1 MLIDCGR
8 CELREMACSDC
19 LVTALPDG
27 GRNNR
32 GSNSGGAAAAG
43 RRALGAQELRA
54 LSVLAAA
61 GLVPP
66 LRFRP
71 AQVTKPETVIVA
83 LRTLVR
89 AVIGKTGTRLAEA
102 VESA

>member
-8 CELREMACSDC
+8 CELREMACGDC
-19 LVTALPDG
+19 LVTALPGRGGDG
-27 GRNNR
+27 GAR
-32 GSNSGGAAAAG
+32 AA
-43 RRALGAQELRA
+43 RRQALGAQELRA

-71 AQVTKPETVIVA
+71 ARVTRPEVKIPEVVIVA
-83 LRTLVR
+83 LHTFAY
-89 AVIGKTGTRLAEA
+89 AVIGKTGAKLAEA
-102 VESA
+102 VESG

>member
-8 CELREMACSDC
+8 CELRELACGDC
-19 LVTALPDG
+19 LVTALPDRG
-27 GRNNR
+27 GD
-32 GSNSGGAAAAG
+32 SGGAAAAG

-89 AVIGKTGTRLAEA
+89 AVIGETGTRLAEA

>member
-8 CELREMACSDC
+8 CELRELACGNC
-19 LVTALPDG
+19 LVTALP
-27 GRNNR
+27 GR
-32 GSNSGGAAAAG
+32 GEDSGGAAAAG

-54 LSVLAAA
+54 LSALAAA

-71 AQVTKPETVIVA
+71 AVTKPGNVIVA
-83 LRTLVR
+83 LRTLVC
-89 AVIGKTGTRLAEA
+89 AVISKSGARLAEV
-102 VESA
+102 VEPA

>member
-1 MLIDCGR
+1 MLIDCSR
-8 CELREMACSDC
+8 CELRELACGDC

-27 GRNNR
+27 GAD
-32 GSNSGGAAAAG
+32 SGDGEAAG

-54 LSVLAAA
+54 LSALAAA

-71 AQVTKPETVIVA
+71 AATKPGNVIVA
-83 LRTLVR
+83 LRTLVC
-89 AVIGKTGTRLAEA
+89 AVIGKSGARLAEV
-102 VESA
+102 VEPA

>member
-1 MLIDCGR
+1 MLIDCGQ
-8 CELREMACSDC
+8 CELREMACGDC
-19 LVTALPDG
+19 LVTALP
-27 GRNNR
+27 GRGR
-32 GSNSGGAAAAG
+32 SSGGAAAAG
-43 RRALGAQELRA
+43 RWALGAQELRA

-71 AQVTKPETVIVA
+71 VQITKPGTVIVA
-83 LRTLVR
+83 LRTLAH
-89 AVIGKTGTRLAEA
+89 AVIGETGTRLAEA